1 MESDKIIE
9 SILNDFNSFNID
21 DIPNIDLYMDQV
33 TTYLN
38 NKFEGSIKKFIK
50 KQGADF
56 RSLYASVAQLDRAQ
70 DSDS

>member
-33 TTYLN
+33 TTYLREAN
-38 NKFEGSIKKFIK
+38 VTTTTS
-50 KQGADF
+50 
-56 RSLYASVAQLDRAQ
+56 S
-70 DSDS
+70 